1 MSFDNESNE
10 FDELELTYQNPP
22 AADLPISRR
31 RRRRRPHRCPPARSL
46 QSSTTATSLSARA
59 VSRHGGDVLDSADL
73 HAGTRESTQ
82 RRLSAGARSA
92 RTNAA
97 SGAETNVKGVDA
109 WDDKGKD

>member
-22 AADLPISRR
+22 AADLPISPPRR
-31 RRRRRPHRCPPARSL
+31 RRYRSPPARSL

-59 VSRHGGDVLDSADL
+59 VSRHGGDVLDSANL